1 MSAARR
7 ALLIGLGAAGAH
19 LVLALVLP
27 ALVTFF
33 VLCAVATL
41 AAAAALAGVLG
52 AADGADGDDGGG
64 GDGGGP
70 RPPRPDPGDEP
81 AWWPEFE
88 AAFRAHAD
96 RGRTRA

>member
-1 MSAARR
+1 VSAARR

-19 LVLALVLP
+19 LVLAVVLP
-27 ALVTFF
+27 ALVAFF
-33 VLCAVATL
+33 VLCAAATL
-41 AAAAALAGVLG
+41 AAAVALARVLG
-52 AADGADGDDGGG
+52 AADRADG
-64 GDGGGP
+64 GDGGAGHRIDP

-96 RGRTRA
+96 RRRSRA

>member
-1 MSAARR
+1 VSAARR
-7 ALLIGLGAAGAH
+7 ALRRGRGAAGAPR
-19 LVLALVLP
+19 VRALVLP

-33 VLCAVATL
+33 ALCAVATL
-41 AAAAALAGVLG
+41 AAAAALARVLG
-52 AADGADGDDGGG
+52 AADRADGDDGGG
-64 GDGGGP
+64 EDGGGP